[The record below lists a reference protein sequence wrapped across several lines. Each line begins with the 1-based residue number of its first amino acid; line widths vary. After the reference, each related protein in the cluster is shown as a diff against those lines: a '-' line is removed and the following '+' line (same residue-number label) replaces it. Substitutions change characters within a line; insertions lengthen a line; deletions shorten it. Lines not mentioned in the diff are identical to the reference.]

1 MAVPASDV
9 DGRRLRREQNRQA
22 VVEALIEL
30 YREDRYDPSAAEIA
44 ERAGLS
50 PRSLFRYF
58 EDSEDLTR
66 AAIEEH
72 HRLARPLVS
81 VDAEP
86 SDPLERRI
94 DALVEGRLRLWT
106 TVEPSARVV
115 RMRAPERELL
125 AAELRRNR
133 RMFRDQIAEL
143 FAAELA
149 ERPRALAAADV
160 LCSFESVDLLLRD
173 QQLSRRDAARTL
185 TDALRAL
192 FDPGDACS

>member
-1 MAVPASDV
+1 MVVPASDI

-30 YREDRYDPSAAEIA
+30 YGEGRFDPSAAEIA

-58 EDSEDLTR
+58 DDSDDLTR

-72 HRLARPLVS
+72 HRLARPLVGI
-81 VDAEP
+81 DADP
-86 SDPLERRI
+86 SDPLEHRI
-94 DALVEGRLRLWT
+94 EALVAARLRLWT

-115 RMRAPERELL
+115 RMRAPERGLL
-125 AAELRRNR
+125 ARELRRNR
-133 RMFRDQIAEL
+133 RMFRDQVAEL

-149 ERPRALAAADV
+149 ERPTALAAADV
-160 LCSFESVDLLLRD
+160 LCSFESVDLLLHD
-173 QQLSRRDAARTL
+173 QRLSRRQAARTL

-192 FDPGDACS
+192 LSPGGPDR